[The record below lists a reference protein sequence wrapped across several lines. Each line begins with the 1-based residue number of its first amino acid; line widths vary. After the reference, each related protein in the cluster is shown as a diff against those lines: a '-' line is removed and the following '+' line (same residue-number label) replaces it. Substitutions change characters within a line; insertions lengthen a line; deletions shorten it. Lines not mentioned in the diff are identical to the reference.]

1 MYNQIDRWQ
10 NSPSAICISSEP
22 RAINMTEAIQDDRPR
37 VKLPRDLFEA
47 LEASA
52 KRRNL
57 SNVGLVRV
65 LLESSDREERLTAQL
80 EAQRL
85 ALEEVRADFKGHANR
100 VQDAQSAS
108 DERLEAVVK
117 ALKLIHS
124 KITEQSSAR
133 PSLSGENAAKSKE
146 KARQLEL
153 TVWRFTASLVF
164 FVVGL
169 SLGAFVR

>member
-1 MYNQIDRWQ
+1 
-10 NSPSAICISSEP
+10 
-22 RAINMTEAIQDDRPR
+22 MTEATQNDRPR

-52 KRRNL
+52 QRRKL
-57 SNVGLVRV
+57 SNVDLVRV

-85 ALEEVRADFKGHANR
+85 ALEEIRADFRGHANR
-100 VQDAQSAS
+100 IQDAQSTS

-124 KITEQSSAR
+124 KITEQSSA
-133 PSLSGENAAKSKE
+133 PSSFSEEKGAKSKE
-146 KARQLEL
+146 KTRQLEL